1 MSSEFK
7 EMEEYARNTLGQVP
21 EIVGYLGRLD
31 ESLALE
37 QFRENIALYLGRNN
51 LSKKI
56 LSLIAI
62 AVSSANGQN
71 NSVSLHFRLALK
83 FGAEPPEILDALK
96 ATKMVLMSNTMSTLP
111 STLPIMEK
119 NFHLSDERNEVE
131 KIIRNVKRESGMD
144 ALPETLT
151 ALSRIS
157 FNLFA
162 EHVKE
167 KSELLHP
174 LSLDMKSVFLIAYA
188 VSVSISSEVCSKTYL
203 SQFIRIGGTLPE
215 IEDAI
220 SVARFISGNRA
231 FISSSEILKKLSES
245 GFQK

>member
-1 MSSEFK
+1 
-7 EMEEYARNTLGQVP
+7 
-21 EIVGYLGRLD
+21 
-31 ESLALE
+31 
-37 QFRENIALYLGRNN
+37 
-51 LSKKI
+51 
-56 LSLIAI
+56 
-62 AVSSANGQN
+62 
-71 NSVSLHFRLALK
+71 
-83 FGAEPPEILDALK
+83 
-96 ATKMVLMSNTMSTLP
+96 
-111 STLPIMEK
+111 MEK
-119 NFHLSDERNEVE
+119 NFYLSDERNEVE

-144 ALPETLT
+144 TLPETLT